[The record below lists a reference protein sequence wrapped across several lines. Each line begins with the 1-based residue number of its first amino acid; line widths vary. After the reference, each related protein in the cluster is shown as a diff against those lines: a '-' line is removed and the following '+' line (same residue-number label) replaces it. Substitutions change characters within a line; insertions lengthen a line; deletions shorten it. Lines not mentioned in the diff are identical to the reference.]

1 MKEIVQLFKEWGMD
15 MKNETKKKLQNILD
29 KAVAE
34 QEVAGGCLIVIK
46 GGQETCYIEAGMAD
60 RENNIPIK
68 RNQIYRLYSMSK
80 PITATAVLKLVED
93 GMLDLA
99 EPVSTF
105 FPSYSHQMVERDGK
119 LVDCCK
125 VMTVQNL
132 LHMTSGLTYGGD
144 NSLNGKYMAKLFEQM
159 DARLFGDSPM
169 STVEFASLLGESP
182 LAFCPG
188 EGWHYGTS
196 ADVLGAVVQMV
207 SGKAFGEY
215 LEETIFKPL
224 GMNDTGFYVPE
235 EKRPRLAIAYDR
247 DAEGCL
253 IPYRGNHLGIINSMN
268 QKPAFESGGAGLV
281 STVDDYARFA
291 QMLLNKG
298 QLNGVRVLNPVTVD
312 FMTAGALNH
321 VQERDLE
328 KRFAELCGYSY
339 GNMCRVMKY
348 PGKARMLG
356 HIGEYGWDGWLGC
369 HFANDPVT
377 GSTIVFMMQKKD
389 AGTTP
394 LVRRMRNIIMS
405 EE

>member
-1 MKEIVQLFKEWGMD
+1 MKKIVQLFKEWGMN

-46 GGQETCYIEAGMAD
+46 DGQETCYIEAGMAD
-60 RENNIPIK
+60 RENEIPIK

-80 PITATAVLKLVED
+80 PITAAAVLKLVED

-105 FPSYSHQMVERDGK
+105 FPSYAHQMVERDGK
-119 LVDCCK
+119 LMDCCK
-125 VMTVQNL
+125 VMTIQNL

-144 NSLNGKYMAKLFEQM
+144 NSLNGEYMAKLFEQM
-159 DARLFGDSPM
+159 DARLFSDSPM
-169 STVEFASLLGESP
+169 STEEFASLLGEGP

-196 ADVLGAVVQMV
+196 ADVLGAVVQLV
-207 SGKAFGEY
+207 SGKTFGAY
-215 LEETIFKPL
+215 LEESIFKPL
-224 GMNDTGFYVPE
+224 GMDDTGFYVPE
-235 EKRPRLAIAYDR
+235 EKRSRLAVAYDR
-247 DAEGCL
+247 DAEGHL
-253 IPYRGNHLGIINSMN
+253 IPYRGNHLGIINSMD
-268 QKPAFESGGAGLV
+268 QRPAFESGGAGLV

-321 VQERDLE
+321 VQEKDLE

-339 GNMCRVMKY
+339 GNLCRVMKE
-348 PGKARMLG
+348 PGKARMFG

-394 LVRRMRNIIMS
+394 LVRRMRNIVMS